1 MSRFSDLDLDFTLNP
16 ISKDVNILRDTEAI
30 KRSVRNIVLYNFLE
44 KPFKP
49 TFGGNVT
56 AQLFENV
63 NPISALKLKV
73 FVEKAIVEN
82 EPRVYLNEVNV
93 VPEFDRNAFSVTI
106 KFTPINSPQP
116 IKISVNLERV
126 R

>member
-16 ISKDVNILRDTEAI
+16 ISKDVNILRD
-30 KRSVRNIVLYNFLE
+30 

-93 VPEFDRNAFSVTI
+93 VPELDRNAFSVTI

>member
-16 ISKDVNILRDTEAI
+16 ISKDVNILRDNEAI

-63 NPISALKLKV
+63 NYYLLCRFGLLLQNVMSHFSLFENRQSTISQCVAMQH
-73 FVEKAIVEN
+73 
-82 EPRVYLNEVNV
+82 NV
-93 VPEFDRNAFSVTI
+93 S
-106 KFTPINSPQP
+106 
-116 IKISVNLERV
+116 L
-126 R
+126 